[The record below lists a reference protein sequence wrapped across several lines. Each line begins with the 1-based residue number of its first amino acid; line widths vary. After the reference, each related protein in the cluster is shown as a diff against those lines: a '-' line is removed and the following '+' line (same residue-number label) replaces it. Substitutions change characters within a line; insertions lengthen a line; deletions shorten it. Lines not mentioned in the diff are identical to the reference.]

1 VEKDGL
7 GVAEFGYVR
16 NWVEGANFVLGVDYC
31 NEDSCGGDCGYY
43 FGGGYLAGGGGLDY
57 C

>member
-1 VEKDGL
+1 MEKDGL

-43 FGGGYLAGGGGLDY
+43 FGGGYLAGGEGLDY